1 MILIIF
7 AHVKNN
13 IKTCFLNLGRFL
25 HFLDA
30 REWLEAYFK
39 QGNLLQYEERY
50 HTLEATIHLL
60 TITFVHV
67 IVSNL

>member
-13 IKTCFLNLGRFL
+13 IKACLLNLGR
-25 HFLDA
+25 FLDA